1 MPSGKH
7 FYSVG
12 LGMKLASFVS
22 VPAVHDVTT
31 MDKLTNLELSRLIL
45 EENHLDYKDELG
57 HLLSFIF
64 RSYTNHIPKAEE
76 LTIPLKKIPTDFRT
90 DALLDIEDEETRVS
104 LYDGQNRRW
113 NWALPTSYKPA
124 SHTGSGVGG
133 RKDGRGDW
141 VLVADDSRTE
151 ADLVSEPEST
161 AAEADAGSALRDD
174 PSMML
179 TVTGSGDSGDQGT
192 SSDSDAHVEAS
203 ELETGEMA
211 GPLTTEVNFG
221 SFFNTISSALLLKDP
236 NLAHKHNLT
245 RKWSAANS
253 TRPVRGEEIARKP
266 DLTLL
271 DDLEARWDTIKAVCE
286 LTASPYLPSQ
296 TIAKSLDSKAYLL
309 LKHQPWRRFAL
320 FISLCNGYRDLRVHL
335 YDHSGGVVSPCTNI
349 DKEPDKY
356 LHIFSCIVFGNLECI
371 GFDSTISIL
380 KHTLHR
386 TLELSGSRPTKNLP
400 SKQQALVESAPME
413 VVESSQLEE
422 IELPP
427 PTFTEDTAAGDPS
440 IFPPVLQVPEDPLNP
455 EPVLELIGKIRVN
468 KNMYDILEIIFS
480 TQGLV
485 GRGSV
490 CYLAKKDD
498 EEYIIKDHWVL
509 GGKQEVLNEIN
520 MMKKME
526 GVRGVPQ
533 LIEYWVVEVAPGEVD
548 CTQAY
553 RYKAPLS
560 IKHTF
565 RTHVRLVL
573 KPRARPLHKFRS
585 RVEFLSAIRDI
596 VKSE

>member
-22 VPAVHDVTT
+22 APAVHDVTT
-31 MDKLTNLELSRLIL
+31 MDKLTDSELARLIL

-57 HLLSFIF
+57 HLLTFIF

-76 LTIPLKKIPTDFRT
+76 LTIPLKKIPSDFRT

-124 SHTGSGVGG
+124 SHTGSGVGR
-133 RKDGRGDW
+133 RKDGRGDS

-151 ADLVSEPEST
+151 ADPVSEPEST
-161 AAEADAGSALRDD
+161 ADEADSDSVLRDD
-174 PSMML
+174 PML

-192 SSDSDAHVEAS
+192 SSDSDAHKDSEAS
-203 ELETGEMA
+203 ELETGEI

-221 SFFNTISSALLLKDP
+221 SFFNTISSALLLKEP
-236 NLAHKHNLT
+236 SLAQKHNLS

-253 TRPVRGEEIARKP
+253 SRPVRGEEIARKP

-286 LTASPYLPSQ
+286 LTASPYQPSQ
-296 TIAKSLDSKAYLL
+296 TIVKTLDSKAYLL

-371 GFDSTISIL
+371 GFDSTISML

-400 SKQQALVESAPME
+400 SKKQDLIKSAPME

-427 PTFTEDTAAGDPS
+427 PTPS
-440 IFPPVLQVPEDPLNP
+440 Q
-455 EPVLELIGKIRVN
+455 R
-468 KNMYDILEIIFS
+468 
-480 TQGLV
+480 T
-485 GRGSV
+485 
-490 CYLAKKDD
+490 
-498 EEYIIKDHWVL
+498 
-509 GGKQEVLNEIN
+509 
-520 MMKKME
+520 
-526 GVRGVPQ
+526 PQ
-533 LIEYWVVEVAPGEVD
+533 LV
-548 CTQAY
+548 T
-553 RYKAPLS
+553 L
-560 IKHTF
+560 
-565 RTHVRLVL
+565 
-573 KPRARPLHKFRS
+573 
-585 RVEFLSAIRDI
+585 
-596 VKSE
+596 

>member
-1 MPSGKH
+1 
-7 FYSVG
+7 
-12 LGMKLASFVS
+12 
-22 VPAVHDVTT
+22 
-31 MDKLTNLELSRLIL
+31 MDKLTDSELARLIL

-57 HLLSFIF
+57 HLLTFIF

-76 LTIPLKKIPTDFRT
+76 LTIPLKKIPSDFRT

-124 SHTGSGVGG
+124 SHTGSGVGR
-133 RKDGRGDW
+133 RKDGRRDS

-151 ADLVSEPEST
+151 ADPVSEPEST
-161 AAEADAGSALRDD
+161 ADEADSDSVLRDD
-174 PSMML
+174 PML

-192 SSDSDAHVEAS
+192 SSDSDAHKDSEAS
-203 ELETGEMA
+203 ELETGEI

-221 SFFNTISSALLLKDP
+221 SFFNTISSALLLKEP
-236 NLAHKHNLT
+236 SLAQKHNLS

-253 TRPVRGEEIARKP
+253 SRPVRGEEIARKP

-286 LTASPYLPSQ
+286 LTASPYQPSQ
-296 TIAKSLDSKAYLL
+296 TIVKTLDSKAYLL

-349 DKEPDKY
+349 DKEPEKY
-356 LHIFSCIVFGNLECI
+356 LHIFSCIVFGNLKCI
-371 GFDSTISIL
+371 GFDSTISML

-386 TLELSGSRPTKNLP
+386 TLELSGSHPTKNLP
-400 SKQQALVESAPME
+400 SKKQDLIKSAPME

-427 PTFTEDTAAGDPS
+427 PHTLTEDTAAGDPL

-455 EPVLELIGKIRVN
+455 EPVPEPIGKIRVN
-468 KNMYDILEIIFS
+468 KNTYDILEIIFS

-533 LIEYWVVEVAPGEVD
+533 LIEYWLVEVAPGEVD
-548 CTQAY
+548 CTQDY
-553 RYKAPLS
+553 CYKTPLS

-596 VKSE
+596 VNSE